1 MIQPKTQTREYWE
14 NSFTLTSADI
24 DQIYTFFLET
34 ESPQPTSQLA
44 KAVMSYRIAEEQND
58 LLRRLSGR
66 TIYQP
71 HAAYTPGDELVFPA
85 LNYAYGQVTGV
96 RQGHNPEHGD
106 FKVVS
111 VTVNGKTRHFAAEL
125 QTPHALNNV
134 GVNVRD
140 LIETVSVDDV
150 FAHYGKIVEE
160 KITPPLLARD
170 EFVQLGG
177 EWLIKPLLAEVNIGH
192 LHLAEAV
199 LEMSNGGPLKIEEI
213 LVHLDLDPGLN
224 ERTLR
229 FSLNYALLKDERFDE
244 VAPKG
249 QVAWFLR
256 RLEPARVQVCAE
268 PLAYKPIAYDRAL
281 LAPNLLTLE
290 RELADEWSDLE
301 ALSIPT
307 SLEVSLIYPHRRI
320 GTLPLN
326 NRLRK
331 MLPLGRSPRQRI
343 TFRDAQTHEL
353 IPVWM
358 VEAFRYLYG
367 LWDWYEANGIPVG
380 GKIIVQT
387 SDNPNEFILDFDR
400 RRPQR
405 EDVRLASVEDGRLK
419 FALDRRRIGCGYDDL
434 LIVDTDFA
442 AAVEGL
448 RARYHTQQRSLASLV
463 ADLLPELARLSL
475 QGAVHAK
482 TLYSAINMVR
492 RTPPGPL
499 FAELVRHPA
508 FQSVGDHYWRF
519 DQRRWQG

>member
-24 DQIYTFFLET
+24 DQIYNFFLET
-34 ESPQPTSQLA
+34 ESPQPTAQLA
-44 KAVMSYRIAEEQND
+44 KAVMSYRVAEEQNE

-71 HAAYTPGDELVFPA
+71 HTAYTPGDELVFPA
-85 LNYAYGQVTGV
+85 LNYAYGRVINL
-96 RQGHNPEHGD
+96 REGHNPEHGA
-106 FKVVS
+106 FKVLS
-111 VTVNGKTRHFAAEL
+111 VNINGKTRHFAAEL

-134 GVNVRD
+134 AADVRD
-140 LIETVSVDDV
+140 LIETVSVDDI
-150 FAHYGKIVEE
+150 FARYSKIVEE
-160 KITPPLLARD
+160 KIIPPLRARE
-170 EFVQLGG
+170 EFIYLGG

-199 LEMSNGGPLKIEEI
+199 LEMSNGGPLKIENI
-213 LVHLDLDPGLN
+213 LVHLDLDPSLN

-229 FSLNYALLKDERFDE
+229 FSLNYALLNDERFDE

-256 RLEPARVQVCAE
+256 RLEPERVQVCAE
-268 PLAYKPIAYDRAL
+268 PLAYKPIPYDRAL
-281 LAPNLLTLE
+281 LAPPLLVLE

-301 ALSIPT
+301 ALSV
-307 SLEVSLIYPHRRI
+307 VSSIEIGLIYPHRRM

-326 NRLRK
+326 SRLRK
-331 MLPLGRSPRQRI
+331 ILPLGRSPRQLI
-343 TFRDAQTHEL
+343 TFRDAQTDDV
-353 IPVWM
+353 IQVWM

-380 GKIIVQT
+380 GKIVVQT
-387 SDNPNEFILDFDR
+387 TPNPNEFLLDFDR

-419 FALDRRRIGCGYDDL
+419 FELDRRRIGCGYDDL

-448 RARYHTQQRSLASLV
+448 RVRYHTHQRSLASLL
-463 ADLLPELARLSL
+463 ADLLPDLARLSL

-492 RTPPGPL
+492 RMPPGPL